1 MLKFILNIHFVLLT
15 GALLSQL
22 PQTIK
27 QINTGWKFKAFDDT
41 SWLAATVPG
50 TVHTD
55 LMDNGIIEDPY
66 YRLNERKV
74 QWIDKKDW
82 IYQTTFNLDSL
93 SFNRQ
98 NHELNFEGL
107 DTYATVYLND
117 NIILNSNNMHRTY
130 TVNVKPYVIEGDNIL
145 RILLESP
152 IRKGLTLYDSLG
164 YILPVSA
171 NDQAETGEVP
181 GGKRIN
187 VHTRKAA
194 YHYGWDWGRDW

>member
-1 MLKFILNIHFVLLT
+1 M
-15 GALLSQL
+15 
-22 PQTIK
+22 
-27 QINTGWKFKAFDDT
+27 
-41 SWLAATVPG
+41 
-50 TVHTD
+50 
-55 LMDNGIIEDPY
+55 
-66 YRLNERKV
+66 
-74 QWIDKKDW
+74 
-82 IYQTTFNLDSL
+82 IYQKTFNLDSL
-93 SFNRQ
+93 SFNRK
-98 NHELNFEGL
+98 NHELNFKGL

-130 TVNVKPYVIEGDNIL
+130 TVNVKPYVIDGDNIL

-194 YHYGWDWGRDW
+194 YHYGWDWGPRLVTSGIWRPITLRSWDDFEYVIL

>member
-82 IYQTTFNLDSL
+82 IYQHLILIAFL
-93 SFNRQ
+93 S
-98 NHELNFEGL
+98 
-107 DTYATVYLND
+107 
-117 NIILNSNNMHRTY
+117 I
-130 TVNVKPYVIEGDNIL
+130 
-145 RILLESP
+145 
-152 IRKGLTLYDSLG
+152 
-164 YILPVSA
+164 
-171 NDQAETGEVP
+171 
-181 GGKRIN
+181 GKIMN
-187 VHTRKAA
+187 
-194 YHYGWDWGRDW
+194 